1 MKDITISARV
11 SEDLSQQLNSLASA
25 MKRSR
30 SWIIEEALRN
40 YVTSEMQFLE
50 AVEEGIQ
57 AMEAS
62 DVVEHSVVVE
72 DIRRKRS
79 SQSN

>member
-40 YVTSEMQFLE
+40 YVTSQYL
-50 AVEEGIQ
+50 
-57 AMEAS
+57 
-62 DVVEHSVVVE
+62 
-72 DIRRKRS
+72 R
-79 SQSN
+79 QSCSM